1 MILMC
6 TQMGCHQIQAQKGMM
21 LIMLLFVI
29 GIASTVLALHSLN
42 PNSMRIERDKR
53 TAAVMAEAKAALIGW
68 SVARGEAGSQRPG
81 ELPCPDND
89 APGTA
94 GYGFEDGACVAGKV
108 GRLPWK
114 TLGIQ
119 EPLDGDGEVLW
130 YAIDGAFRIRWG
142 VPTAAA
148 TNQPINI
155 DTKASIQVFDTGGAL
170 LTIPGSEA
178 AAVIF
183 SAGEPLEGQSRGQD
197 ISACAVTGTNIQQ
210 NECSSNYL
218 EAFGGLNNAVNQ
230 GPYIAAAKSNQFND
244 KVTFVAG
251 SALLSLVETRVA
263 REVQK
268 RLEVYRVDNGFYPY
282 PAKFDDPNCLNVGN
296 SGNLT
301 SCQSDSAV
309 CQGRFPSNANI
320 VGVTPDW
327 TGPNQFPEWFRFNL
341 WGQTIVYA
349 VDTAALAV
357 PVSACAT
364 ELSVDGVPVDALV
377 IMPGQPLGAINRNL
391 LVQSTNLNTY
401 LEDIE
406 NQDAW
411 EVMPETQFI
420 TPSALGNDKM
430 ILFP

>member
-1 MILMC
+1 MNLYYR
-6 TQMGCHQIQAQKGMM
+6 QAQTQRGMM

-29 GIASTVLALHSLN
+29 GIASTFLVLHSLN
-42 PNSMRIERDKR
+42 SNSMRIERDMR

-68 SVARGEAGSQRPG
+68 SVARGEDGSQRPG

-94 GYGFEDGACVAGKV
+94 GYGFDDGACVAGKV

-130 YAIDGAFRIRWG
+130 YAVDGAFRIRWG
-142 VPTAAA
+142 VATAAA

-155 DTKASIQVFDTGGAL
+155 DTKASIQVFDTEGAL
-170 LTIPGSEA
+170 LTIPGNEA

-183 SAGEPLEGQSRGQD
+183 SAGAPLEGQSRGQE
-197 ISACAVTGTNIQQ
+197 IAACAVTGTNIQQ
-210 NECSSNYL
+210 NECPSNYL

-263 REVQK
+263 IEVQK
-268 RLEVYRVDNGFYPY
+268 RLKDYRVENGFYPY
-282 PAKFDDPNCLNVGN
+282 PAKFDDSNCLDVGHSGN
-296 SGNLT
+296 ST
-301 SCQSDSAV
+301 SCQSDNTV
-309 CQGRFPSNANI
+309 CQGRLPSNANI

-327 TGPNQFPEWFRFNL
+327 AGLNQFPEWFRFNL

-349 VDTAALAV
+349 VDGAALAE
-357 PVSACAT
+357 PVVACAT
-364 ELSVDGVPVDALV
+364 ALSVDGAPVGALIV
-377 IMPGQPLGAINRNL
+377 MPGQPLGAINRNL
-391 LVQSTNLNTY
+391 PVQSTNLSDY

-411 EVMPETQFI
+411 DVMPETQFI
-420 TPSALGNDKM
+420 TPSAVANDKM

>member
-1 MILMC
+1 
-6 TQMGCHQIQAQKGMM
+6 
-21 LIMLLFVI
+21 MLLFLI
-29 GIASTVLALHSLN
+29 GMASTLLVLHSLN
-42 PNSMRIERDKR
+42 SNSMRIERDKR

-155 DTKASIQVFDTGGAL
+155 DTKASIQVFDAGGAL
-170 LTIPGSEA
+170 LTILSNEA

-183 SAGEPLEGQSRGQD
+183 SAGAPLEGQSRGQE
-197 ISACAVTGTNIQQ
+197 IAACAVTGTNIQQ
-210 NECSSNYL
+210 NKCPSNYL
-218 EAFGGLNNAVNQ
+218 EAFGVLNNAVNQ

-244 KVTFVAG
+244 KLTFVTG

-263 REVQK
+263 IEVQK
-268 RLEVYRVDNGFYPY
+268 RLKDYKDVNGFYPY
-282 PAKFDDPNCLNVGN
+282 PAKFDDPNCLDVGSSGN
-296 SGNLT
+296 ST
-301 SCQSDSAV
+301 SCQSDNTV
-309 CQGRFPSNANI
+309 CQGRFPSNAN
-320 VGVTPDW
+320 VGVAPDW
-327 TGPNQFPEWFRFNL
+327 AGSNQFPEWFRFNL

-349 VDTAALAV
+349 VDNDALAV
-357 PVSACAT
+357 PGAVCAT
-364 ELSVDGVPVDALV
+364 ALSVDGAPVDALIV
-377 IMPGQPLGAINRNL
+377 MPGQPLGAINRNFPE
-391 LVQSTNLNTY
+391 QSNNLSDY

-411 EVMPETQFI
+411 DVMPETQFI
-420 TPSALGNDKM
+420 TPSAFANDKM